1 MRPQAARARRE
12 GSRSPTHGIFGQFR
26 LCFKPGSL
34 LQDSLPP
41 DWAKCFFYAAERHS
55 SGHLA
60 PFAAVAAR
68 CALAALE
75 QLAKIPEAHRGLG
88 YPTEPA
94 PGTSVPFA
102 VWLCLYLLC
111 GQWVTAN
118 QLVDWVINYHS
129 YTPRLGQ
136 KARLQKRHRGDRLSG
151 HMSPN
156 VGCKTVL
163 DVFLAQR
170 KAQFAIKPRWCSR
183 AKTPDSFYT
192 TQNPSLKGPACA

>member
-1 MRPQAARARRE
+1 MKGAEAPLTASLASFASVSNLAAC
-12 GSRSPTHGIFGQFR
+12 SRTLSP
-26 LCFKPGSL
+26 SA
-34 LQDSLPP
+34 
-41 DWAKCFFYAAERHS
+41 WAKCFFYAAERHS